1 MAFEDII
8 YKSVQE
14 EKLWKDISGKEI
26 KYITDYMPNQHLLG
40 NGLQTVAPTKE
51 AKRSVCQL
59 QWKLYSAYLRNDH
72 TLVSIFQRTAG
83 TNFSLNQ
90 RLGCFFMY
98 LCNIMVVT
106 GTFYGLEQSTP
117 AQDVL
122 ASFIISL
129 CGTLP
134 VLIIRKFFEKSK
146 PLEVK
151 STKHVLEDTN
161 GEVEDIDNYA
171 GVDAQSPAT
180 PGDEAGE
187 GTLTTMVSAR
197 ASVAWNDWDM
207 GEFMQRSDLTI
218 RTFNAQ
224 ITTLYDQENQ
234 EHKIRAISDIRKALF
249 DKMFPL
255 SHTFKTVGWIVLILW
270 SLAACVTAIVYGFKF
285 DIEARAIE
293 NTENSN
299 HVLYQNNDCWN
310 TTLALRIEADL
321 SKEKFLNDYVEQ
333 EVKNASSYAGGDAKS
348 WLLSIFQSLLTS
360 LILWQPLTL
369 YIVTWIKIWMFSWH
383 LKMQVGPGN
392 VVLLCKRCCCGY
404 EHPLDEEADT
414 NPQGQRSELQMLSQ
428 YLSGSNKSKPAERRS
443 SRKIRDV
450 IAHKNRPVDIISFLG
465 NEEWIIDDTTNNNA
479 SSIKKIH
486 EASDSASLSI
496 KNVNV
501 VDSDQDGE
509 IVELQAI
516 TQIKTFSGSGDRT
529 NAVKGKKDE
538 DKEVLSNDHLP
549 KVASLDFNEDEMNDI
564 LEDMDEILQDID
576 AEEEVESDDDEE
588 DEEVP

>member
-1 MAFEDII
+1 MAYEDII

-40 NGLQTVAPTKE
+40 RGLKTVAPNKE
-51 AKRSVCQL
+51 ARRSVCRL

-72 TLVSIFQRTAG
+72 TLLSVFQRTAG

-134 VLIIRKFFEKSK
+134 VFIIRKFFEKSK

-151 STKHVLEDTN
+151 STKHVLDDT
-161 GEVEDIDNYA
+161 GTGKKIADLDDYDSVDVDSPSEGSAEGQADI
-171 GVDAQSPAT
+171 
-180 PGDEAGE
+180 
-187 GTLTTMVSAR
+187 TTMVSAR
-197 ASVAWNDWDM
+197 ASAAWNDWDM
-207 GEFMQRSDLTI
+207 GEFMQRGDLTI
-218 RTFNAQ
+218 RDFNAQ
-224 ITTLYDQENQ
+224 ITKLYDQDNK

-255 SHTFKTVGWIVLILW
+255 SHAFKTVGWIVLILW
-270 SLAACVTAIVYGFKF
+270 SLAACVTAIAYGFKF
-285 DIEARAIE
+285 DLEATAIE
-293 NTENSN
+293 NTENPN
-299 HVLYQNNDCWN
+299 HALYQNNDCWN

-404 EHPLDEEADT
+404 DHPSGLDEEEDKK
-414 NPQGQRSELQMLSQ
+414 SKMQMISQ
-428 YLSGSNKSKPAERRS
+428 YLSRSKKSKPAERRS
-443 SRKIRDV
+443 SHKIRDV
-450 IAHKNRPVDIISFLG
+450 VAHKNRPVDIISFLG
-465 NEEWIIDDTTNNNA
+465 NEEWIIDDTTNGNA
-479 SSIKKIH
+479 TSVKDIGDKVTH
-486 EASDSASLSI
+486 QASDSSSLS
-496 KNVNV
+496 NQN
-501 VDSDQDGE
+501 VDSKALVTVEEGE
-509 IVELQAI
+509 EVELQAI
-516 TQIKTFSGSGDRT
+516 TQIKSTSGSAQSENENNVVTKTAGG
-529 NAVKGKKDE
+529 KGTKDE
-538 DKEVLSNDHLP
+538 VTE
-549 KVASLDFNEDEMNDI
+549 EDP
-564 LEDMDEILQDID
+564 
-576 AEEEVESDDDEE
+576 SDDHEQDV
-588 DEEVP
+588 DLDT